1 MLERQPVPFEHLPAE
16 LLEVVSLLDVD
27 RRRFGQANLRN
38 ASGCEFWDRR
48 RDAHV
53 SGQGWAEPYGQRGRD
68 TDTQLRNLA
77 KRLRI
82 LA

>member
-1 MLERQPVPFEHLPAE
+1 MFERQPVPFEHLPAE

-53 SGQGWAEPYGQRGRD
+53 SGQGWAGRNRSGVP
-68 TDTQLRNLA
+68 TAISIIAYPTNGGREQ
-77 KRLRI
+77 
-82 LA
+82 